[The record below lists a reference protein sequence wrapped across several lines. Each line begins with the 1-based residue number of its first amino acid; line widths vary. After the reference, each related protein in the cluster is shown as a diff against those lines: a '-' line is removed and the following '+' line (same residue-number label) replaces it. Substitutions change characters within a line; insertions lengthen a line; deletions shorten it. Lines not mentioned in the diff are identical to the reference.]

1 MELYEILWKS
11 RYVEK
16 LAVKHEVTTDEV
28 EEVLFG
34 HPLVR
39 YWEKGKVQDESL
51 YVAYGQTGAGRYLV
65 IFFIHK
71 APHTALPISARNMTA
86 SERRYRHESQA
97 ASEEV

>member
-1 MELYEILWKS
+1 MELFEILWKS

-39 YWEKGKVQDESL
+39 HWERGKVQGEDL
-51 YVAYGQTGAGRYLV
+51 YLAFGQTGAGRYLV

-71 APHTALPISARNMTA
+71 APYTALPISARDMTF
-86 SERRYRHESQA
+86 SERRYYRGQKA
-97 ASEEV
+97 P